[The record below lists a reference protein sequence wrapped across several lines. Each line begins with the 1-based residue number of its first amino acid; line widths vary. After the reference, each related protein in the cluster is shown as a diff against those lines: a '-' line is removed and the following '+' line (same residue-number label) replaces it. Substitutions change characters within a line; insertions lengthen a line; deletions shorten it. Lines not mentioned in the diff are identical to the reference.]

1 MKTYVVQ
8 FPPNETIGHEAVVDT
23 FLRGFALAIKASS
36 NYRWVNLNM
45 GSSTG
50 PRWFDTNCENAAVA
64 LKLELSNI
72 GVQVFEQP
80 PVPVEPLSA
89 EAWDRAAERS
99 W

>member
-36 NYRWVNLNM
+36 NYRWINLNM

-50 PRWFDTNCENAAVA
+50 PRMFDTNCEKAAVA

-80 PVPVEPLSA
+80 ELTELCA
-89 EAWDRAAERS
+89 NDENWRRADARC